1 MIDLETWL
9 KKSNAFMAILGFYLR
24 RRPWRFW
31 ILIPILWW
39 RLLLLV
45 KYYTEPMY
53 QEKVWDLILKKPLS
67 VKTWK
72 KMRPHYSSVF
82 SFFKPEIV
90 IGRIPEKLMAIL
102 VGPQIKVSGLP
113 IDLDGK
119 PIDKINS
126 LNLTL
131 AEISTHLYVI
141 ISPHFYRAY
150 GRKLLNKRK
159 SMIYSGDRLYHS
171 YANYQVKSLL
181 VNLRDI
187 VILGFAALFITIIG
201 IMIGTSR
208 FNLLMTQ
215 DVISNTELL
224 FFNWLPVWLLFLIA
238 WTLLDNV
245 GWAMILGSIIPL
257 AIAIVNFFMF
267 KYRNYP
273 FSFSDIFLASEAKN
287 MGTRYS
293 YLLPYK
299 QLLAIFI
306 FIVFSLIIAKA
317 LKSVDNGKIRRIFF
331 ALIFGFT
338 GIFTLNHVYQNDN
351 FYTNI
356 KKITR
361 GNMWSF
367 PNRYATNGIYFSF
380 LNTTN
385 KGGLDKPKGYNKAE
399 ALETLKK
406 YSYENI
412 PKDKRVNFITIQL
425 EAYND
430 FSKWSNIQIDPSVYS
445 DLNKIKEKGMS
456 GNLTTTIFGG
466 GTIDTERKML
476 TGYPSIETINHR
488 MNSFVDYFNE
498 QDYDTLALH
507 PGYGW
512 FYNRQNVDL
521 YLGFNNFLYKEN
533 YYDKNVD
540 GNFIVPDSKV
550 FPDLLKH
557 FEKVTEK
564 GHKLFNQT
572 VTYQNH
578 GPYATTFTGKPLV
591 KWQKG
596 YNKQDYAIINNYLTG
611 IKETNQALLKLVE
624 KLDKSKEPVVLAFW
638 GDHNPWGG
646 SNNSTYKMLGIN
658 LNYRSSQGFHNYFDT
673 PYVMW
678 ANSAAKKMMET
689 DFNGIGPNISPMYIL
704 PTMFEHIGIK
714 GSSYMQMLLKMKNDV
729 QVFGYEAYI
738 HQDKLLRKL
747 PRSLQKEVNQ
757 LEKVV
762 YYLKT
767 NPVKSQEKWSK

>member
-9 KKSNAFMAILGFYLR
+9 KKNNAFMAILGFYLR

-45 KYYTEPMY
+45 KYYTEPIY
-53 QEKVWDLILKKPLS
+53 QEKVWNLILKSPLS

-72 KMRPHYSSVF
+72 KMSPHYTSVLP
-82 SFFKPEIV
+82 FFNPEIV
-90 IGRIPEKLMAIL
+90 IGRIPEKLLSIL

-113 IDLDGK
+113 IDLNGK

-126 LNLTL
+126 LNITL
-131 AEISTHLYVI
+131 AEISTHLHVI

-159 SMIYSGDRLYHS
+159 SMIYSGGRLYHN
-171 YANYQVKSLL
+171 YANYQLKSIL

-187 VILGFAALFITIIG
+187 VILGVAALFITIIG
-201 IMIGTSR
+201 IMIGTNR
-208 FNLLMTQ
+208 FNLLMAQ
-215 DVISNTELL
+215 DVINNTKLL

-299 QLLAIFI
+299 HILAIFI
-306 FIVFSLIIAKA
+306 FIVFSLIIAKV
-317 LKSVDNGKIRRIFF
+317 LKSVDNGKIRRIIF
-331 ALIFGFT
+331 ALFLGFT
-338 GIFTLNHVYQNDN
+338 GIFTLTHVYQNDN

-356 KKITR
+356 KKITH

-399 ALETLKK
+399 ALETLKE
-406 YSYENI
+406 YSYKNI

-557 FEKVTEK
+557 FEKVTKK

-578 GPYATTFTGKPLV
+578 GPYATTFNGKPLV

-624 KLDKSKEPVVLAFW
+624 RLDKSKEPVVLAFW

-747 PRSLQKEVNQ
+747 PSSLQKEVDQ